1 MRSRDFRGNLFVAN
15 LPPDLSEEALA
26 EAFDPYGIVL
36 SAFMPRDPASGE
48 PLGYGFVDIVT
59 ERAQE
64 LAIAGMNGTL
74 LKGHRIEVRRSE
86 RARSAKKRTL
96 SAPRPRPARPARRE
110 PDAPGSSQEA
120 WAPTVQRKRPGFT
133 VEHRPLPRRF

>member
-1 MRSRDFRGNLFVAN
+1 MRSREFRGNIFVAN
-15 LPPDLSEEALA
+15 LPPGLTEEELV

-36 SAFMPRDPASGE
+36 SAFMPRDLASGE

-64 LAIAGMNGTL
+64 RAITEMNGTL
-74 LKGHRIEVRRSE
+74 LKGRRIDVRRSE
-86 RARSAKKRTL
+86 RTRSASKQPR
-96 SAPRPRPARPARRE
+96 SAPRPPPRHPPMRE
-110 PDAPGSSQEA
+110 PEGDGDADEA
-120 WAPTVQRKRPGFT
+120 WVATARRKRPSFT